1 MAKKVNVVLFDF
13 DGTLSWPDSN
23 LAFAMYCMRHSWRP
37 WLFMPL
43 FGVGM
48 IARFVCPK
56 SVCWR
61 QNVRRFINP
70 AILRRHLPA
79 FTGQHRQNRFGWA
92 TDQIAAER
100 AAGNIVLLVSAS
112 PDYLIEPLV
121 KDMGFDAVFCSK
133 MDVKHPWKYKFFC
146 WGDNKVV
153 AVNKWA
159 KENGYDPHVVRAYSD
174 SKSDIPM
181 MKMADEQIWINP
193 KTQMP
198 R

>member
-1 MAKKVNVVLFDF
+1 MVKKVNVVLFDF

-23 LAFAMYCMRHSWRP
+23 FAFEMYCMRYSVRP
-37 WLFMPL
+37 WLCMPWFV
-43 FGVGM
+43 FGV
-48 IARFVCPK
+48 IARLFCPK

-61 QNVRRFINP
+61 QNMRRFITP
-70 AILRRHLPA
+70 EILRRHLPA

-92 TDQIAAER
+92 AEQISAER
-100 AAGNIVLLVSAS
+100 AAGNKVLLVTAS

-121 KDMGFDAVFCSK
+121 NDMCFDAVICSK
-133 MDVKHPWKYKFFC
+133 MESKRPWTYKFFC

-159 KENGYDPHVVRAYSD
+159 KENGCTPHVVRAYSD